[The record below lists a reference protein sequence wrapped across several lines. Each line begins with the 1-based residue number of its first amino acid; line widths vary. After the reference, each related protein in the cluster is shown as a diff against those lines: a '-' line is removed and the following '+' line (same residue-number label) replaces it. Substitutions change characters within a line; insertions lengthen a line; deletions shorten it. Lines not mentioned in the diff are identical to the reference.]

1 MRTFTFTPLLGWL
14 LLAPNC
20 AAAISPYAG
29 PGGLP
34 RVAQLAGWVELTDPQ
49 LKQTW
54 DLARNAPLLPGDRL
68 TLADHARLAIRL
80 DGGARLLATGPATL
94 EIAAVAT
101 HKETP
106 LLRLKHGELLVESGE
121 LPLRIASDY
130 GAVVVAAESR
140 VLLYLG
146 GNGVDLSVL
155 KGDAKRIPPTN
166 APLNERPQRLR
177 AGECVNL
184 TLGKIAP
191 LDSVWRD
198 AAESLTAWAAPR
210 PPSGRARDPRLGD
223 WLAAILPPGLE
234 DDLRDLEDAGE
245 WRALDG
251 GGSQG
256 GWGWFPA
263 RTPAGWQPF
272 SDGGWRWTR
281 LGLFWIPDEP
291 WGWLPYRY
299 GTWRNSPSEGWYWLP
314 DEQFGGAA
322 VLFYQVGSMVGW
334 APAQQGASGDWT
346 PAGPLLFP
354 AEGADFYDRHPAME
368 RVAPGD
374 LAAFIAR
381 RFPSPEPSPES
392 ERVER
397 SAAKAKTRPRPIPV
411 QPPRPLRRLEIAP
424 PKNGKPAED

>member
-1 MRTFTFTPLLGWL
+1 MRKTIPLIAAL
-14 LLAPNC
+14 LLAPRFVT
-20 AAAISPYAG
+20 AIAPYAG

-54 DLARNAPLLPGDRL
+54 DLTRNAPLLPGDRL

-94 EIAAVAT
+94 EIASVAMR
-101 HKETP
+101 KDAP
-106 LLRLKHGELLVESGE
+106 LLRLKRGELLVESGE

-130 GAVVVAAESR
+130 GAVEIAAESR
-140 VLLYLG
+140 ALLFLG
-146 GNGVDLSVL
+146 GNGVDLTVL
-155 KGDAKRIPPTN
+155 RGEAKRIPPAN
-166 APLNERPQRLR
+166 APPGDHAQRLR
-177 AGECVNL
+177 AGEAVNL
-184 TLGKIAP
+184 AIGKIAP

-210 PPSGRARDPRLGD
+210 SSSGHARDPRLD
-223 WLAAILPPGLE
+223 AWLAATLPPGME
-234 DDLRDLEDAGE
+234 NDLSDLDGAGE
-245 WRALDG
+245 WRAREG
-251 GGSQG
+251 G

-322 VLFYQVGSMVGW
+322 VVFYQVGAMVGW
-334 APAQQGASGDWT
+334 APAQQDASGGWS

-354 AEGADFYDRHPAME
+354 ADGADFYARHPALE
-368 RVAPGD
+368 RVAPGE
-374 LAAFIAR
+374 LASFIAR
-381 RFPSPEPSPES
+381 RFPAPE
-392 ERVER
+392 
-397 SAAKAKTRPRPIPV
+397 TPRKSVPAEGTGVNPKPRHH
-411 QPPRPLRRLEIAP
+411 PPDINPPAPQRRLEIAP